1 VAVRGV
7 RVGPVTIG
15 GGAPLALIAGPC
27 VIESRD
33 AALRHAARLRDLADR
48 AGLPL
53 VYKSSF
59 DKANRTSLDGF
70 RGVGMDEGLAI
81 LADVRRETGLP
92 VLTDVHE
99 KDQVRAVAEVVD
111 VLQTP
116 AFLCRQTDFIVAV
129 ARAGKAVNLKKG
141 QFLSPG
147 EMGRVVEKARS
158 TGNQDLLVTERGFAF
173 GYNNLVADFRSLPVL
188 AETGCPVVFDA
199 THSVQQPG
207 GLGTASGGERR
218 FVAPLARAAVAA
230 GVDAVFMEVHE
241 DPSRAR
247 SDGATSVPLAELS
260 DLLREL
266 AAIDRALRETRR

>member
-1 VAVRGV
+1 VPARGV

-33 AALRHAARLRDLADR
+33 AALRHAERLKALAER
-48 AGLPL
+48 AGVAL

-59 DKANRTSLDGF
+59 DKANRTAIGSF

-81 LADVRRETGLP
+81 LGDVRRETGLP

-99 KDQVRAVAEVVD
+99 KEQIAAVAEAVD

-129 ARAGKAVNLKKG
+129 AAAGKPVNLKKG
-141 QFLSPG
+141 QFLSPA
-147 EMGRVVEKARS
+147 EMARVVEKARS
-158 TGNQDLLVTERGFAF
+158 TGNEALLVTERGFAF
-173 GYNNLVADFRSLPVL
+173 GYNNLVSDMRALPVL

-230 GVDAVFMEVHE
+230 GVDAVFVEVHE
-241 DPSRAR
+241 DPSRAL
-247 SDGATSVPLAELS
+247 SDGATSLALA
-260 DLLREL
+260 DLPALLGAL
-266 AAIDRALRETRR
+266 AAIDRARREAGA

>member
-1 VAVRGV
+1 VSRAV
-7 RVGPVTIG
+7 RVGGVTIG
-15 GGAPLALIAGPC
+15 GGAPLAVIAGPC

-33 AALRHAARLRDLADR
+33 AALRHAERLRTLAAR
-48 AGLPL
+48 AGVGL

-59 DKANRTSLDGF
+59 DKANRTALGSF

-81 LADVRRETGLP
+81 LAEVRRETGLP

-99 KDQVRAVAEVVD
+99 KDQIAAVAGAVD

-129 ARAGKAVNLKKG
+129 AAAGKPVNLKKG
-141 QFLSPG
+141 QFLSPA
-147 EMGRVVEKARS
+147 EMARVVEKARS
-158 TGNQDLLVTERGFAF
+158 TGNDALLVTERGFAF
-173 GYNNLVADFRSLPVL
+173 GYHNLVSDMRALPVL

-218 FVAPLARAAVAA
+218 FVAPLARAAVAT
-230 GVDAVFMEVHE
+230 GVDAIFMEVHE
-241 DPSRAR
+241 DPGRAL
-247 SDGATSVPLAELS
+247 SDGATSLALSEVPA
-260 DLLREL
+260 LLGAL
-266 AAIDRALRETRR
+266 VAIDRARREAGA